1 MGRKR
6 IEKEEEPQILRTTE
20 LKNFINILKEMDK
33 DVSEDIEQNKGNGK
47 NNKRFYLSFNAR
59 FLINATLLLVA
70 LLMFICSLFLSFSI
84 TNEEVIKY
92 NVSSDIDYKVYLKPN
107 EFYDTPY
114 LEKGMAYVSSLINN
128 IKVNYNYKFNISRKS
143 NIDFDY
149 KVIARLVIANKSN
162 SNIFFD
168 KEYKLKEGK
177 VESMKDRTI
186 HVIDEETSVNYS
198 YYNNLAN
205 KFRSKYA
212 VDTNSYL
219 EVYLLVNEKNSEE
232 SDFKLNNNSK
242 AVLTIPLS
250 MQEVNI
256 ALNESDIDEHN
267 QVIADSKVVVKNIGN
282 VIISAVLLIMI
293 IFLNIRF
300 IKKVL
305 LLTNKKSAY
314 DSYIDKLLRGYDRV
328 IVNIKNK
335 PNLEEY
341 NTIKVESFQEL
352 IDVRDNFKV
361 PINYYVV
368 TPHQKSEFFC
378 VNNNDV
384 YVYVVKAVDLD
395 KGNKK

>member
-6 IEKEEEPQILRTTE
+6 IEKEEEPQILKTTE

-314 DSYIDKLLRGYDRV
+314 DSYIDKLLKGYDRV

>member
-47 NNKRFYLSFNAR
+47 SNKRFYLSFNAR

-314 DSYIDKLLRGYDRV
+314 DSYIDKLLKGYDRV

>member
-1 MGRKR
+1 MR
-6 IEKEEEPQILRTTE
+6 
-20 LKNFINILKEMDK
+20 
-33 DVSEDIEQNKGNGK
+33 V
-47 NNKRFYLSFNAR
+47 
-59 FLINATLLLVA
+59 
-70 LLMFICSLFLSFSI
+70 
-84 TNEEVIKY
+84 
-92 NVSSDIDYKVYLKPN
+92 
-107 EFYDTPY
+107 
-114 LEKGMAYVSSLINN
+114 
-128 IKVNYNYKFNISRKS
+128 
-143 NIDFDY
+143 
-149 KVIARLVIANKSN
+149 
-162 SNIFFD
+162 
-168 KEYKLKEGK
+168 
-177 VESMKDRTI
+177 
-186 HVIDEETSVNYS
+186 
-198 YYNNLAN
+198 
-205 KFRSKYA
+205 
-212 VDTNSYL
+212 

-314 DSYIDKLLRGYDRV
+314 DSYIDKLLKGYDRV

>member
-314 DSYIDKLLRGYDRV
+314 DSYIDKLLKGYDRV

>member
-33 DVSEDIEQNKGNGK
+33 DVSEDIEQNKGNSK

-314 DSYIDKLLRGYDRV
+314 DSYIDKLLKGYDRV

-384 YVYVVKAVDLD
+384 YIYVVKAVDLD